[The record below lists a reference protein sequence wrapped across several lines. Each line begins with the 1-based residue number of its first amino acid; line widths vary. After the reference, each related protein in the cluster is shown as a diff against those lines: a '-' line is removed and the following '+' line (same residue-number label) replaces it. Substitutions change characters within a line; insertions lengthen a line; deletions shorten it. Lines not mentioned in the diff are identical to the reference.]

1 MRIAP
6 GAVVSA
12 PALGYPPAK
21 QQSGESM
28 VSRLGCA
35 LLGVAAALAV
45 VLPAAATDTVQHHAV
60 REGTRVLPKRLL
72 LLPPDLLVQEVTAGG
87 VIEKVPQRTLDAAN
101 RFRTA
106 LAAIAAGSHGRFE
119 VVPVEPAAD
128 EKAAVSDFLA
138 RYAAVASGAR
148 QAMFGGPAWEARLAR
163 FDYTLGEGLP
173 AFAQRHGADAV
184 LVTSGSAM
192 VQSTAR
198 AAFNFLG
205 GVATAL
211 LSGGTSA
218 QVRSDERGEI
228 AIGVVD
234 LASGDLL
241 WLHSRAVTPKVF
253 ENDDVNRNFVEAAF
267 ETYGS
272 AAKP

>member
-1 MRIAP
+1 
-6 GAVVSA
+6 
-12 PALGYPPAK
+12 
-21 QQSGESM
+21 M
-28 VSRLGCA
+28 VSSFGRAILA
-35 LLGVAAALAV
+35 VAALIV
-45 VLPAAATDTVQHHAV
+45 VMPVAGRDTVQHHAIH
-60 REGTRVLPKRLL
+60 EGGRALPKRLL
-72 LLPPDLLVQEVTAGG
+72 MLPPDIVVREITAGG
-87 VIEKVPQRTLDAAN
+87 VIEKVPQRSVDAGN
-101 RFRTA
+101 RFRSALTA
-106 LAAIAAGSHGRFE
+106 LAAGSNGRFE
-119 VVPVEPAAD
+119 VVPIEPAAD

-148 QAMFGGPAWEARLAR
+148 QAMFGGPAWEPRLAR

-173 AFAQRHGADAV
+173 ALAQRHDADAV

-192 VQSTAR
+192 VESTGR

-205 GVATAL
+205 GMATAL
-211 LSGGTSA
+211 LSGGVGA
-218 QVRSDERGEI
+218 QVRNDDHGEI

-253 ENDDVNRNFVEAAF
+253 ENDSANRSFVEGAF
-267 ETYGS
+267 ETYGV